1 MILDI
6 PTARV
11 FLPLTES
18 SRYKGAWGGRGS
30 GKSSFF
36 ADQVIL
42 AAATRNVDIVCLR
55 EVQQTLDESVK
66 KLLEDKIELFGL
78 SERFDV
84 QHNRIIGPFGNRII
98 FMGMKD
104 QNAHSIKSLQG
115 YGIAWFEEAQAMSH
129 RSLELL
135 RPTIREPGSEL
146 WFSWNPDT
154 EDRAVEQFLR
164 SETLP
169 PDAIVVEANWRDNP
183 WFPPELEAE
192 RQLDFK
198 MFPKRYRHIWEGE
211 FGQDGDPF
219 FLEENLLRDGQPV
232 PYPTRC
238 DTVFAIIDTAVKDG
252 LEHDGTAVVFCAK
265 DRRAES
271 PITILDWD
279 VIQIEGYLLESW
291 LPGVYMRLD
300 DLAKQVGARYG
311 SAGTWIEDKSTG
323 SVLIQHARNRG
334 YSVEAIDSK
343 LTALGKEGRAISASP
358 YVFKGQVKVSEY
370 AYHKTSSYRGMTR
383 NHLLAQVCQFRIGVK
398 TPHTMDL
405 LDAFTYCVML
415 GLGDSSGY

>member
-11 FLPLTES
+11 FLPLLEP

-36 ADQVIL
+36 ADQAVQ

-104 QNAHSIKSLQG
+104 QNAHSIKSLEG

-154 EDRAVEQFLR
+154 EDRAIEQFLR
-164 SETLP
+164 GPNGPP
-169 PDAIVVEANWRDNP
+169 PDAIVVESNWRDNP

-192 RQLDFK
+192 RLLDLK
-198 MFPKRYRHIWEGE
+198 MFPKRYLHIWDGE

-219 FLEENLLRDGQPV
+219 FLEESMLVDGCTIKAPE
-232 PYPTRC
+232 RC
-238 DTVFAIIDTAVKDG
+238 DSVYAVIDTAVKDG
-252 LEHDGTAVVFCAK
+252 LEHDGTAVVYFAK
-265 DRRAES
+265 DRRANQL
-271 PITILDWD
+271 IILDWD

-291 LPGVYMRLD
+291 LPGVYLRLD
-300 DLAKQVGARYG
+300 DLAKLVGARYG

-334 YSVEAIDSK
+334 MQVEAIDSG
-343 LTALGKEGRAISASP
+343 LTALGKEARAISASP
-358 YVFKGQVKVSEY
+358 YVFRGQVKLS
-370 AYHKTSSYRGMTR
+370 AHAHNKITSYRGITR
-383 NHLLAQVCQFRIGVK
+383 NHLLSQVCGFRLGVK
-398 TPHTMDL
+398 TPHTYDL
-405 LDAFTYCVML
+405 FDSFVYGVML
-415 GLGDSSGY
+415 GLGDADGF